1 MAKKVMASV
10 LVLVLILLSGC
21 SRPENSSALPDVSDV
36 KIDENMSR
44 QAALNYDNTLG
55 KVFFEQ
61 KDNGVRESV
70 KVSPFDTKDVAL
82 TLKDESGRIWSLLL
96 PAGCVPYNVEISME
110 LLYGIKGETEL
121 GTPAAGVYFHPSG
134 LEFEKPA
141 ILTVSE
147 SNQTSAVCT
156 AEYDGSGME
165 LAIPA
170 STEKNA
176 ASNSVLIMHFSSAFL
191 FDFDKGKEQLVEGF
205 KSFARASYERACKEA
220 ETLLKQPLT
229 IPPPPSI
236 PATCELLNGKEKLPD
251 YTKFKEAFVEPER
264 TVLEWLIAAKR
275 QVILYG
281 AENLPALGDTE
292 YKLMARLDRKLT
304 KLIRTY
310 YPQEEY
316 LYPVGMTAIQV
327 HRTLTLLG
335 YPDSGT
341 IERIAQWIWEVT
353 QKVYE
358 DIRSK
363 HEYKKLRVFL
373 HYSRQASMLDT
384 TGSHWE
390 AQTLEML
397 NDLLHFRI
405 KYRYDFNGSNGDRI
419 STQADIPVSFDI
431 RGEYESLFDAISGNS
446 EGRYTDY
453 FMHDAPEVKL
463 ETDSY
468 QVSAMLRNFNP
479 CEGKVEV
486 VIDRLTADVENQV
499 YPGGDVVKFDPGIP
513 RLLNGQLFGENLS
526 SAVFPGYES
535 GRAFAFKENIRNGDD
550 VMVDK
555 EYQKN
560 MNEVSVKLTVQV
572 YHEPK

>member
-1 MAKKVMASV
+1 MAKKVIASV
-10 LVLVLILLSGC
+10 LVLILILLSGC
-21 SRPENSSALPDVSDV
+21 SRTENSSALPDVSDV

-44 QAALNYDNTLG
+44 QTALNYDNTVG
-55 KVFFEQ
+55 KVSFEQ

-70 KVSPFDTKDVAL
+70 KVSPFDTKDATL

-121 GTPAAGVYFHPSG
+121 GTPAAGVYFYPSG

-141 ILTVSE
+141 ILTVSTG
-147 SNQTSAVCT
+147 NTTSAICS
-156 AEYDGSGME
+156 AAYDGSGMK

-170 STEKNA
+170 TVEKNS
-176 ASNSVLIMHFSSAFL
+176 ASNSVYLMHFSTAFL
-191 FDFDKGKEQLVEGF
+191 FDFDKGKEQMKEGF
-205 KSFARASYERACKEA
+205 KNYAKASYERACKEA
-220 ETLLKQPLT
+220 EELLEQPIT
-229 IPPPPSI
+229 IPQAPSI
-236 PATCELLNGKEKLPD
+236 PATCEILNGKEKTPD
-251 YTKFKEAFVEPER
+251 FTGFKEAFMEPER
-264 TVLEWLIAAKR
+264 TSLEWLIATKR
-275 QVILYG
+275 QVAMYG
-281 AENLPALGDTE
+281 AEDLPTLGDTE
-292 YKLMARLDRKLT
+292 QKLLRRLDRKLA
-304 KLIRTY
+304 KLIKTY
-310 YPQEEY
+310 YPKEEY

-327 HRTLTLLG
+327 HKTLTLLG
-335 YPDSGT
+335 YPDNGT
-341 IERIAQWIWEVT
+341 LEQIAEWVWEVT

-373 HYSRQASMLDT
+373 HYSRQASILDIN
-384 TGSHWE
+384 GGHWE
-390 AQTLEML
+390 AKTLEML
-397 NDLLHFRI
+397 NDLLYFRI

-431 RGEYESLFDAISGNS
+431 HGEYESLFDAIAGSGDGQYS
-446 EGRYTDY
+446 DY

-486 VIDRLTADVENQV
+486 VIDRITADVENQV
-499 YPGGDVVKFDPGIP
+499 YPGGNVVKFDPGIP

-535 GRAFAFKENIRNGDD
+535 GRAFAFKENIRNGDA